1 MTRKQIYS
9 KLYLLNIQE
18 EAKKKYGKNFT
29 QCTNE
34 QLISLINKAEN
45 ITVQKTKSKSYEKSL
60 IVTTDDSFKKLVDI
74 LAKKRILLDSEVKDI
89 YNN

>member
-45 ITVQKTKSKSYEKSL
+45 ITAQKTKSK
-60 IVTTDDSFKKLVDI
+60 
-74 LAKKRILLDSEVKDI
+74 
-89 YNN
+89 N

>member
-45 ITVQKTKSKSYEKSL
+45 ITAQKTKSKNYEKNS
-60 IVTTDDSFKKLVDI
+60 IVITDDSFKKLVDI
-74 LAKKRILLDSEVKDI
+74 LAKKRILLDSEVKEI

>member
-45 ITVQKTKSKSYEKSL
+45 ITAQKTKSKSYEKRS
-60 IVTTDDSFKKLVDI
+60 IVITDDSFKKLVDI

>member
-1 MTRKQIYS
+1 MTRKQIYG

-34 QLISLINKAEN
+34 QLINLINKAQST
-45 ITVQKTKSKSYEKSL
+45 TVQTTKSKSYEKNPVV
-60 IVTTDDSFKKLVDI
+60 ITDDSFKKLVNI

>member
-45 ITVQKTKSKSYEKSL
+45 IITQKTKSKSYENSS
-60 IVTTDDSFKKLVDI
+60 IVITDDSFKKLVDI
-74 LAKKRILLDSEVKDI
+74 LAKKRILLDSEVKEI